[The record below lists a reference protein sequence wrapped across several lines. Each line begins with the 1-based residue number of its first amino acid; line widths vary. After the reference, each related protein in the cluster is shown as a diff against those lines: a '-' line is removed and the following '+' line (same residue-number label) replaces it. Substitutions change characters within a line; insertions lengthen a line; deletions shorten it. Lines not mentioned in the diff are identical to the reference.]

1 MPKLIIVP
9 INKQGVLI
17 DIKQFSEIPTGA
29 IDDAVYYNFIGDFT
43 LDEVTSFAK
52 SLGDDTRKYNRVLF
66 NNTSL
71 SYIFERGTLASSK
84 SGTTCSG

>member
-29 IDDAVYYNFIGDFT
+29 IDDAIYYNFIGDFT

-52 SLGDDTRKYNRVLF
+52 SLEDTRKYTRVLF

-71 SYIFERGTLASSK
+71 SYIFERGTLASTK
-84 SGTTCSG
+84 SGATCSG

>member
-9 INKQGVLI
+9 VNKAGVLI

-29 IDDAVYYNFIGDFT
+29 IDDAIYYNFIGDFT

-52 SLGDDTRKYNRVLF
+52 SLEDTRKYDRVLF
-66 NNTSL
+66 NNTNL

-84 SGTTCSG
+84 SGKTCSG

>member
-29 IDDAVYYNFIGDFT
+29 VADAMYYNFIGDFT
-43 LDEVTSFAK
+43 LDEATSFAK
-52 SLGDDTRKYNRVLF
+52 SLDDVHKYNRVLF

-84 SGTTCSG
+84 SGATCSG

>member
-9 INKQGVLI
+9 INKAGVLI
-17 DIKQFSEIPTGA
+17 DIKQFSEIPTEAVTDA
-29 IDDAVYYNFIGDFT
+29 IYYNFIGDFT

-52 SLGDDTRKYNRVLF
+52 SLEGDAHKYTRVLF

-84 SGTTCSG
+84 SGKTCSG

>member
-9 INKQGVLI
+9 VNKAGVLI

-29 IDDAVYYNFIGDFT
+29 IDDAIYYNFIGDFT

-52 SLGDDTRKYNRVLF
+52 SLEDTRKYTRVLF
-66 NNTSL
+66 NNTNL
-71 SYIFERGTLASSK
+71 SYIFERGTLASTK
-84 SGTTCSG
+84 SGATCSG